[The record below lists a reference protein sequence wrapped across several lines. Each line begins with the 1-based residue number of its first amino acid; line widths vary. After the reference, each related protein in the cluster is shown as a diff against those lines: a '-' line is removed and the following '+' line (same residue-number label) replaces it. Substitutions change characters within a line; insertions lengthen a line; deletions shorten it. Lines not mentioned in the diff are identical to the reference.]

1 MFRKDFLLGVILPL
15 VLMPLAAFAQP
26 APAPRSDSEQD
37 AQSLL
42 SAFASYTDLRI
53 RSVQQT
59 LEILASTPEAGSG
72 KWDKIKGLLTGYQ
85 NSDGGFIVWYAR
97 PDGSFYTVDKG
108 LMDVKAS
115 DRSYFPDLMAGKKVA
130 GILVVSKS
138 TGQRAAVVA
147 VPVAKGGKV
156 VGAIGASLFLDR
168 LTGQV
173 NAALA
178 LRPDVTFF
186 ALAPSGMTALHSKPE
201 RLFLDVREQ
210 HNETLRKA
218 VNQMLSGSAGE
229 VSYKI
234 DGTAKKTIYRTSPL
248 TQWKFAIEFTE

>member
-1 MFRKDFLLGVILPL
+1 MFRKDFLLGVFLSL

-26 APAPRSDSEQD
+26 APAPLSDSEQD

-53 RSVQQT
+53 RSVQQS
-59 LEILASTPEAGSG
+59 LEILAATPEAGSG
-72 KWDKIKGLLTGYQ
+72 KWDKIKGLLGGYQ

-130 GILVVSKS
+130 GILVVGKS
-138 TGQRAAVVA
+138 TGQRSAVVA
-147 VPVAKGGKV
+147 VPVLKGGKV

-168 LTGQV
+168 LAEQV

-178 LRPDVTFF
+178 LRPDMIFF
-186 ALAPSGMTALHSKPE
+186 ALAPSGGAALHSKPD
-201 RLFLDVREQ
+201 RLFLDLREQ
-210 HNETLRKA
+210 DNESLRKA

-229 VSYKI
+229 VIHKT
-234 DGTAKKTIYRTSPL
+234 DGTARKAIYRTSPL
-248 TQWKFAIEFTE
+248 TQWKYAIEFTE